1 MRGLLLSVKPVYA
14 HALLDGRK
22 TIEIRR
28 KFPVQQSGTPI
39 FIYASSPERQ
49 LLGTVRLDSIELLE
63 PDLVWEKHRSV
74 IEIGRTALSSYARG
88 LDRLSLLRVGEPK
101 VLSRPVSLSSMRS
114 LARLEPPQSFRYLS
128 EDQQRVLLDAGEPVL
143 EQVADLIAG

>member
-28 KFPVQQSGTPI
+28 KFPAQQPGTPV

-49 LLGTVRLDSIELLE
+49 LLGTVQLDSIELLE

-74 IEIGRTALSSYARG
+74 IEIGRSALSTYARG
-88 LDRLSLLRVGEPK
+88 LDRVSMLRVRDPK
-101 VLSRPVSLSSMRS
+101 LLSRPVSLSSMRS
-114 LARLEPPQSFRYLS
+114 LARLEPPQSFRYLT
-128 EDQQRVLLDAGEPVL
+128 EEQQRVLLHAGEQLLEPV
-143 EQVADLIAG
+143 VDLIAG